1 MSSTYILYNIVP
13 FGFLALL
20 VFIFLDICLDYFRKT
35 KSSHVKRI
43 LLYSF
48 LFYCISMIQVKFGG
62 ITLPPQ
68 NPNDIHSTFIST
80 NDWYGIFDRMYS
92 NRSIWSSILLFI
104 PLGMYLTVLFPL
116 NSLKKTI
123 LIIIVCCLG
132 IDISR
137 LLLEWFGYV
146 MRHFNMMEIIY
157 LLCNIVGGILGFIFV
172 NLVQKASHS
181 KYVSESKV

>member
-20 VFIFLDICLDYFRKT
+20 VFIFLDICLDFFRKT

-68 NPNDIHSTFIST
+68 HPNDIHSTFIST
-80 NDWYGIFDRMYS
+80 NAWFGIYDTLHS

-104 PLGMYLTVLFPL
+104 PLGIYLTVLFHL
-116 NSLKKTI
+116 NKLGKTI
-123 LIIIVCCLG
+123 LIIIICCVG
-132 IDISR
+132 ADISR
-137 LLLEWFGYV
+137 LILE
-146 MRHFNMMEIIY
+146 
-157 LLCNIVGGILGFIFV
+157 
-172 NLVQKASHS
+172 
-181 KYVSESKV
+181 